1 MTQASTDS
9 MDQAFALSRQLK
21 RDKRWPMLLV
31 DWYWT
36 ACFRITRVYE
46 KIIFQSPQG
55 EKRKLLNFGC
65 GNRFRDAIV
74 NSDLFAPHRFLKRKR
89 RPDLFWSGTN
99 KLERFENYFEGI
111 VCEHVIEH
119 ILPDNVAGLFSNF
132 FLVLHP
138 GGTLVITFPDVR
150 RVLENNGCQGYQSP
164 TVALNSLIYRHGHRF
179 MYDVDIVR
187 EMLVKAGFRDI
198 RTGAFGDMPLREL
211 LDPGRE
217 METSYI
223 SARKPEKSET

>member
-1 MTQASTDS
+1 MTRATES
-9 MDQAFALSRQLK
+9 MNQAFALSRQLK
-21 RDKRWPMLLV
+21 SDKRWFAALV
-31 DWYWT
+31 GLYW
-36 ACFRITRVYE
+36 ASCFRITRLYE
-46 KIIFQSPQG
+46 RIISQSPQG
-55 EKRKLLNFGC
+55 GKRKLLNFGC
-65 GNRFRDAIV
+65 GNHFQDAIV

-99 KLERFENYFEGI
+99 RLERFDDYFEGI

-132 FLVLHP
+132 FLVLRP

-150 RVLENNGCQGYQSP
+150 RVLQSNGCQGYQSS

-179 MYDVDIVR
+179 MYDVDIVS
-187 EMLVKAGFRDI
+187 EMLAEAGFERVK
-198 RTGAFGDMPLREL
+198 TGAFSDMPLREL

-217 METSYI
+217 TETSYI
-223 SARKPEKSET
+223 SAYRPA

>member
-1 MTQASTDS
+1 MTHATGS
-9 MDQAFALSRQLK
+9 MNQAFALSRQLK
-21 RDKRWPMLLV
+21 SDKRWITSLAS
-31 DWYWT
+31 WYW
-36 ACFRITRVYE
+36 ASCFRITRLYE
-46 KIIFQSPQG
+46 KIVSQSPQG
-55 EKRKLLNFGC
+55 GKRKLLNFGC
-65 GNRFRDAIV
+65 GNRFQDAVV

-99 KLERFENYFEGI
+99 RLVRFDDYFEGI

-150 RVLENNGCQGYQSP
+150 RVLQNNGCQGYQSS

-179 MYDVDIVR
+179 MYDCEIVS
-187 EMLVKAGFRDI
+187 EMLADAGFGDI
-198 RTGAFGDMPLREL
+198 TTGAFSDMPLREL

-217 METSYI
+217 IETSYI
-223 SARKPEKSET
+223 SACKPA